1 MYLCVK
7 MPPRNIKAFPGGDG
21 GMTLDARFT
30 QMQQSTVV
38 NRSVAVAQ
46 RCTFS
51 RSFRVRL
58 NSGSVQQ

>member
-1 MYLCVK
+1 MCVR

-58 NSGSVQQ
+58 NSGSAQQ